1 MTSILKN
8 VYIGKL
14 ENIVNRYNNTYHKT
28 NKIKSVDVTPS
39 VYIDFNKEN
48 NSEGPRFKVGDD
60 IKISKYRNNF
70 AKGYFANCSQE
81 DFCD

>member
-8 VYIGKL
+8 VYIVKL

-28 NKIKSVDVTPS
+28 IKMKSVDVTPS

-48 NSEGPRFKVGDD
+48 NSEDPRFKVGDD

>member
-8 VYIGKL
+8 VYIVKL

-28 NKIKSVDVTPS
+28 IKMKSVDVTPS

-60 IKISKYRNNF
+60 IKILKYRNNF

>member
-1 MTSILKN
+1 M
-8 VYIGKL
+8 
-14 ENIVNRYNNTYHKT
+14 
-28 NKIKSVDVTPS
+28 KSVDVTPS

-70 AKGYFANCSQE
+70 AKGYFANWSQE